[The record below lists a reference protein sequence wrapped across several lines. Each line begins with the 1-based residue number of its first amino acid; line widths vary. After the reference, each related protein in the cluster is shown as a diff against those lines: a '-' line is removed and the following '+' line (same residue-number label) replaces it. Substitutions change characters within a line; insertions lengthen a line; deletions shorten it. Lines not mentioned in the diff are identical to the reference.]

1 MKTYEE
7 FYNIC
12 RKNYIDQGENPDQK
26 INLYN
31 LGMEIITPDSDSDL
45 IELPK
50 NYLKTIQKL
59 SDKVN
64 QKVDNISEH
73 YNDPSAQGEPL
84 AIQIKNI
91 WDIPELEQIADS
103 ILPHLER
110 NVFAS
115 YIHLSAIHI
124 YRNIKFDG
132 QPLSSWLWH
141 YDNNPK
147 EAVKMLVYLTDV
159 GEDNAP
165 FEYMVRDGEAKKME
179 TSRTGFNHWK
189 PPYIPNSR
197 ISAQMISDLEKE
209 GYKKKKITGPAGTIL
224 FFDNNII
231 HRATSPKDGYRDVA
245 IFNIRP
251 AEFKIR
257 PWVSEDTTGSWTH
270 KSPIVD
276 PSLLKP
282 RLK

>member
-12 RKNYIDQGENPDQK
+12 RKNYIDQGESPDQK

-31 LGMEIITPDSDSDL
+31 LGMEIIDPNEESDL
-45 IELPK
+45 VELPE
-50 NYLKTIQKL
+50 NYSQIIKSL
-59 SDKVN
+59 SEKVDQKVN
-64 QKVDNISEH
+64 DPNEH
-73 YNDPSAQGEPL
+73 YNDPSAKGQPL

-91 WDIPELEQIADS
+91 WDIPELEQIANAV
-103 ILPHLER
+103 LPSLER

-115 YIHLSAIHI
+115 YIHLSAIHM

-132 QPLSSWLWH
+132 EPLSSWLWH

-159 GEDNAP
+159 SEDNAP
-165 FEYMVRDGEAKKME
+165 FEYMVRDGEARKME
-179 TSRTGFNHWK
+179 TSRTGFGHWK
-189 PPYIPNSR
+189 PPYISNSR
-197 ISAQMISDLEKE
+197 IPPQMISDLESE
-209 GYKKKKITGPAGTIL
+209 GYRKKKITGPAGTIL

-231 HRATSPKDGYRDVA
+231 HRATSPITGYRDVA

-251 AEFKIR
+251 AELKIR
-257 PWVSEDTTGSWTH
+257 PWVSENTTGSWEH